1 MEVEEYFLTS
11 DTDIAERACI
21 EGAKALKDRPAISP
35 FFVLGP
41 NTGDKPFKV
50 KVGQCRHSY
59 LQRAIQEERRYLE
72 CTSSLKLF
80 FSWAARANPRTSAH
94 F

>member
-1 MEVEEYFLTS
+1 MEVEENFLTS

-35 FFVLGP
+35 FRVLGP

-59 LQRAIQEERRYLE
+59 LQEQSRRAALLGMHVEFEVVFLLGPLGPIL
-72 CTSSLKLF
+72 
-80 FSWAARANPRTSAH
+80 APAPH